1 MKNKLEYR
9 QDVVKFL
16 EFIKYIVARFVK
28 QIQDHDQIVH
38 LHLKSTKNVGI

>member
-28 QIQDHDQIVH
+28 QIQGNNQRVH
-38 LHLKSTKNVGI
+38 SHLKSTKNAGI